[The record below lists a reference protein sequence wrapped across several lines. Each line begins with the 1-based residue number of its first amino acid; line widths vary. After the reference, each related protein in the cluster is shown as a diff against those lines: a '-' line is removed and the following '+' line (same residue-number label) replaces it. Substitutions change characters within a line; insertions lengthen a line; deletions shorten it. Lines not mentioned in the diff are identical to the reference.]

1 MGVEQ
6 SLQCDKVSVD
16 KQMTIKVSVV
26 DSQATKYRWQSKLT
40 VDLQAEKV
48 TVVDLYGRFRNNLM
62 NPKLF

>member
-26 DSQATKYRWQSKLT
+26 DSQATKYRWQSRLT